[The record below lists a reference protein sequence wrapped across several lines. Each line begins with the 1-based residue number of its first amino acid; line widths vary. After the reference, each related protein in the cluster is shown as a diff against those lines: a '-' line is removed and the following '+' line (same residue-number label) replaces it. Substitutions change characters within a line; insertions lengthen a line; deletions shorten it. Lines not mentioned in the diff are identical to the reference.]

1 MLLILCRGGRRTNGD
16 VGFPQEVQGLTCRK
30 QRSALATIMPSV
42 GYPGALVYFGN
53 GTKVE
58 MLEIALVKQ
67 IRREVVLVKSLLY
80 GNDCTILLVMRRLN
94 SV

>member
-1 MLLILCRGGRRTNGD
+1 
-16 VGFPQEVQGLTCRK
+16 
-30 QRSALATIMPSV
+30 MPSV